1 MTRAEVIF
9 IPAPGVG
16 HLGSTV
22 EVSKLLVSRDDR
34 ISITIMI
41 MNPSSD
47 STIVAFTQNLK
58 KEALDRI
65 AFVDIPAPDET
76 TMAGLMSKGHLNFLM
91 SFIECQKVQVRDMV
105 ASIMSRSQSFKLAG
119 FVIDMF
125 CTPMI
130 DVANEFNVPSY
141 VFFTSA
147 AASLGV
153 MLYIQSLK
161 DNENL
166 EINDLD
172 VELSIPSFSKPVPAK
187 VLPSVMLSKD
197 GSDMIAS
204 IARRLRETKA
214 IVVNT
219 VLELEAHS
227 VKSLGDDENTPAIYH
242 VGPII
247 KLTDGESTSRETIKG
262 WLDSQPPSSV
272 VFLCFGS
279 MGSFDP
285 EQVTEIACALELSG
299 QRFLWSLRSPSQEKE
314 TMALPKDYENYNGVL
329 PEGFL
334 ERTAEIGK
342 VIGWAPQ
349 VTVLSHPSVGGFVS
363 HCGWNSTLESIW
375 FGVPMA
381 AWPLY
386 AEQQLNAFKLVKELG
401 FAVEIK
407 MDYKKND
414 VGPTVLVKAEE
425 IVRGIRCL
433 MDEECEMRKK
443 VKEMK
448 DICRK
453 AIAEGGSSY
462 NSAGQFIEDLID
474 NIPEI
479 EFSQRQN
486 MECGKVSCSNRKVK
500 KKQVKDELDRIRQ
513 AEKKKRRLEKALAT
527 SAAIR
532 SELEKKLLK
541 KKEEQKRLD
550 EEGAAIAEAVALH
563 VLLGED
569 SDDSCKIMLK
579 KNEEFKPLDSAGKFD
594 FFGGGNRRGLPHEEL
609 RIRSVEGA
617 DRFSNVCRS
626 GCTLNGYN
634 NNGWTVPTEPFIR
647 DDNMTYIDKQGWEV
661 KDISAG
667 VIAAQAVSSLKI
679 TEDSRAD
686 NFLFNQMLRG

>member
-1 MTRAEVIF
+1 MRAELIF
-9 IPAPGVG
+9 VPAPGVG
-16 HLGSTV
+16 HLVSAV
-22 EVSKLLVSRDDR
+22 ELAKLLARQDHR
-34 ISITIMI
+34 ISINILIIKMPFDYGVADITQTLQNDAPERINFVEIPSLDDTAMAKLMALPRMSFHDAFLSSQRAQVMDVVRQI
-41 MNPSSD
+41 MNRSED
-47 STIVAFTQNLK
+47 SRL
-58 KEALDRI
+58 
-65 AFVDIPAPDET
+65 
-76 TMAGLMSKGHLNFLM
+76 G
-91 SFIECQKVQVRDMV
+91 
-105 ASIMSRSQSFKLAG
+105 G
-119 FVIDMF
+119 FVLDMF
-125 CTPMI
+125 CTQMI
-130 DVANEFNVPSY
+130 DLANEFDVPAY
-141 VFFTSA
+141 VFFTSS
-147 AASLGV
+147 ASFLGFIF
-153 MLYIQSLK
+153 YAQHLK
-161 DNENL
+161 DKKDQ
-166 EINDLD
+166 EIFELKDSD
-172 VELSIPSFSKPVPAK
+172 VELSVPCFSNLVPAK

-474 NIPEI
+474 NI
-479 EFSQRQN
+479 RN
-486 MECGKVSCSNRKVK
+486 
-500 KKQVKDELDRIRQ
+500 
-513 AEKKKRRLEKALAT
+513 
-527 SAAIR
+527 
-532 SELEKKLLK
+532 
-541 KKEEQKRLD
+541 
-550 EEGAAIAEAVALH
+550 
-563 VLLGED
+563 
-569 SDDSCKIMLK
+569 
-579 KNEEFKPLDSAGKFD
+579 
-594 FFGGGNRRGLPHEEL
+594 
-609 RIRSVEGA
+609 
-617 DRFSNVCRS
+617 
-626 GCTLNGYN
+626 
-634 NNGWTVPTEPFIR
+634 
-647 DDNMTYIDKQGWEV
+647 
-661 KDISAG
+661 
-667 VIAAQAVSSLKI
+667 
-679 TEDSRAD
+679 
-686 NFLFNQMLRG
+686 